1 MTKTGMDEKIV
12 VGLDIGSTKVCA
24 VAGRLI
30 RNNKEQ
36 ETLEVLGVGET
47 NLTDG
52 VAKGSV
58 VNVNNTVNAIRRAIH
73 EASNQSNLDIHLVNV
88 SFSGSHVTS
97 VKSSGSITR
106 SSSGD
111 EVQVEDIDHLLN
123 DMYRTSI
130 PADKEIIHVLPMD
143 FVVDTETNINQPVG
157 RNGVKLGADF
167 QLITAQANAARNI
180 RKCITRNNLA
190 QDTMMLSALASGLAV
205 LTDEEKYA
213 GVALVDIGGGTTE
226 MAIYYRN
233 VLRHVAVFPWAGNS
247 LTSDIQAGCKILPNQ
262 AELLKKKFGNANPGE
277 YNLNEVVAV
286 PGLSNRKPKDVL
298 LKNVAVIIEDRLR
311 EIAALVQAEIIRS
324 GYDGKL
330 LGGIVLTGG
339 SALIPGV
346 EQIFGRV
353 TGIEEVRV
361 GYPEHL
367 EPNGRADLVGDPAH
381 ATAVGLVWA
390 GYKTIDN
397 RISFITDP
405 NRLFKEDEN
414 QPIHTHNGTTGGHG
428 STNGHTTTGGYGTS
442 HGGRVTQKVPD
453 KTPDPE
459 PSKDEGGLI
468 GWLRKLTRPIRGNET
483 DPY

>member
-1 MTKTGMDEKIV
+1 MTTGIDDKIV

-24 VAGRLI
+24 VAGRIL
-30 RNNKEQ
+30 RHKDH

-47 NLTDG
+47 FLADG

-58 VNVNNTVNAIRRAIH
+58 VNVNNTVEAIRRAVR
-73 EASNQSNLDIHLVNV
+73 EASNQSNLNIHLVNV

-111 EVQVEDIDHLLN
+111 EVQMEDIDHLLS
-123 DMYRTSI
+123 DMYRTTI
-130 PADKEIIHVLPMD
+130 PADKEIIHALPMD
-143 FVVDTETNINQPVG
+143 FVVDGETNVQQPVG

-167 QLITAQANAARNI
+167 QLIIAQANAARNV
-180 RKCITRNNLA
+180 RKCISRNNLT

-226 MAIYYRN
+226 MAIYHRN

-247 LTSDIQAGCKILPNQ
+247 VTSDIQSGCKVLPQQ
-262 AELLKKKFGNANPGE
+262 AEQLKRKFGNANPGE
-277 YNLNEVVAV
+277 YKINEVVAV

-311 EIAALVQAEIIRS
+311 EIAALVQAEITRS

-346 EQIFGRV
+346 EQIFQRV
-353 TGIEEVRV
+353 TGMEEVRV

-367 EPNGRADLVGDPAH
+367 EPNPRADLVGDPAY

-397 RISFITDP
+397 RISFISDP
-405 NRLFKEDEN
+405 
-414 QPIHTHNGTTGGHG
+414 
-428 STNGHTTTGGYGTS
+428 
-442 HGGRVTQKVPD
+442 GRSVYNEEPAPMRPAYNPPAPTATRERERERERE
-453 KTPDPE
+453 KTPEKEPE
-459 PSKDEGGLI
+459 SGGLLA
-468 GWLRKLTRPIRGNET
+468 WLKKAVRPIRGSET
-483 DPY
+483 DTY

>member
-1 MTKTGMDEKIV
+1 MTTTGMEEKIV

-47 NLTDG
+47 ALTDG

-58 VNVNNTVNAIRRAIH
+58 VNVNNTVNAIKRAVA
-73 EASNQSNLDIHLVNV
+73 EASNQSNLNIHLVNV
-88 SFSGSHVTS
+88 SFSGSHVNS
-97 VKSSGSITR
+97 VKASGSITR
-106 SSSGD
+106 SSAGD
-111 EVQVEDIDHLLN
+111 EIQSEDIEHLLN

-130 PADKEIIHVLPMD
+130 AADKEIIHVLPMD
-143 FVVDTETNINQPVG
+143 FMVDTETNINQPVG

-180 RKCITRNNLA
+180 RKCIMRNNLA

-213 GVALVDIGGGTTE
+213 GVAIVDIGGGTTE
-226 MAIYYRN
+226 LAIYYRN
-233 VLRHVAVFPWAGNS
+233 VLRHVAVLPWAGNS
-247 LTSDIQAGCKILPNQ
+247 LTADIQAGCKILPNQ
-262 AELLKKKFGNANPGE
+262 AEQLKKRFGSANPNE

-298 LKNVAVIIEDRLR
+298 LKNVAIIVEDRLR

-324 GYDGKL
+324 GYEGKL
-330 LGGIVLTGG
+330 LGGLVLTGG
-339 SALIPGV
+339 SALLPGA

-353 TGIEEVRV
+353 TGVEEVRV

-367 EPNGRADLVGDPAH
+367 EPNGRADLVGDPAY

-390 GYKTIDN
+390 GYKKIDN
-397 RISFITDP
+397 RISFISDP
-405 NRLFKEDEN
+405 NRAAYSEDHTPTPLRPVHTPAAAPKKPVPAKE
-414 QPIHTHNGTTGGHG
+414 
-428 STNGHTTTGGYGTS
+428 
-442 HGGRVTQKVPD
+442 
-453 KTPDPE
+453 PE
-459 PSKDEGGLI
+459 KEKEPEEGAVMRWI
-468 GWLRKLTRPIRGNET
+468 RKLTQPIRGNET

>member
-1 MTKTGMDEKIV
+1 MTTTGNDEKIV

-30 RNNKEQ
+30 RNNREQ

-47 NLTDG
+47 ALTDG
-52 VAKGSV
+52 VTKGSV
-58 VNVNNTVNAIRRAIH
+58 VNVNNTVNAIRRAVS
-73 EASNQSNLDIHLVNV
+73 EASNQSNLNIHSVNV

-97 VKSSGSITR
+97 IKANGNITR
-106 SSSGD
+106 SSLGD
-111 EVQVEDIDHLLN
+111 EVQMDDIDHLLS
-123 DMYRTSI
+123 DMYRNRTSI

-143 FVVDTETNINQPVG
+143 FTVDNETNINQPVG

-167 QLITAQANAARNI
+167 QLITAQANATRNV
-180 RKCITRNNLA
+180 RKCISRNNLE
-190 QDTMMLSALASGLAV
+190 QETMMLSALASGLAV

-226 MAIYYRN
+226 LAIYYRN

-247 LTSDIQAGCKILPNQ
+247 LTADIQAGCKILPNQ
-262 AELLKKKFGNANPGE
+262 AEQLKRKFGSANPAE

-311 EIAALVQAEIIRS
+311 EIAALVQAEIIKA
-324 GYDGKL
+324 GYENKL
-330 LGGIVLTGG
+330 IGGIVLTGG
-339 SALIPGV
+339 TALIPGV

-353 TGIEEVRV
+353 TGAEEVRV
-361 GYPEHL
+361 GFPEHL
-367 EPNGRADLVGDPAH
+367 APNGRADLVGDPAY

-397 RISFITDP
+397 RISFISDP
-405 NRLFKEDEN
+405 NRAAYNDEPS
-414 QPIHTHNGTTGGHG
+414 QPITPVRPTYGPPPTHQPPV
-428 STNGHTTTGGYGTS
+428 
-442 HGGRVTQKVPD
+442 REKA
-453 KTPDPE
+453 PE
-459 PSKDEGGLI
+459 KEAEEGGLL
-468 GWLRKLTRPIRGNET
+468 GWLKKVTRPIRGSET

>member
-1 MTKTGMDEKIV
+1 MITTGMDEKIV

-24 VAGRLI
+24 VAGRVI

-47 NLTDG
+47 NLSDG
-52 VAKGSV
+52 VTKGSV
-58 VNVNNTVNAIRRAIH
+58 VNVNNTVNAIRRAVS
-73 EASNQSNLDIHLVNV
+73 EASNQSNLNIHLVNV
-88 SFSGSHVTS
+88 SFSGAHVTS
-97 VKSSGSITR
+97 IKSSGSITR

-111 EVQVEDIDHLLN
+111 EIQAEDIDHLLS

-143 FVVDTETNINQPVG
+143 FVVDGETNVNQPVG

-180 RKCITRNNLA
+180 RKCIMRNNLT

-205 LTDEEKYA
+205 LTEEEKNA

-226 MAIYYRN
+226 LAIYFRG

-247 LTSDIQAGCKILPNQ
+247 LTSDIQAGCKIMPEQ
-262 AELLKKKFGNANPGE
+262 AEQLKRRFGNADPAE

-324 GYDGKL
+324 GYEGKL
-330 LGGIVLTGG
+330 LAGVVLTGG
-339 SALIPGV
+339 TALIPGV
-346 EQIFGRV
+346 EQIFARV
-353 TGIEEVRV
+353 TGMEEVHV

-367 EPNGRADLVGDPAH
+367 EPNGRADLVGDPAY

-397 RISFITDP
+397 RISFISDP
-405 NRLFKEDEN
+405 GRIAYSEEQAP
-414 QPIHTHNGTTGGHG
+414 QPVRPV
-428 STNGHTTTGGYGTS
+428 YGTPPPVS
-442 HGGRVTQKVPD
+442 REKE
-453 KTPDPE
+453 KAPE
-459 PSKDEGGLI
+459 KEPKKGGLLS
-468 GWLRKLTRPIRGNET
+468 WLRDAIQPMRGSET
-483 DPY
+483 DTY

>member
-1 MTKTGMDEKIV
+1 MMTTVSVDDKIV

-24 VAGRLI
+24 VAGRVV
-30 RNNKEQ
+30 RNNKDQ

-47 NLTDG
+47 QLSDG

-58 VNVNNTVNAIRRAIH
+58 VNVNNTVNAIKQAIA
-73 EASNQSNLDIHLVNV
+73 EAANQSNADIQLVNV
-88 SFSGSHVTS
+88 SFSGAHVLS
-97 VKSSGSITR
+97 IKASGNITR

-111 EVQVEDIDHLLN
+111 EVQIEDIDHLVS
-123 DMYRTSI
+123 DMYRNRTSI
-130 PADKEIIHVLPMD
+130 PADKEIVHALPMD
-143 FVVDTETNINQPVG
+143 FMVDNETNVQQPVG
-157 RNGVKLGADF
+157 RNGVKIGADF
-167 QLITAQANAARNI
+167 QLITAQSNATRNV
-180 RKCITRNNLA
+180 RKCITLNNLQ

-213 GVALVDIGGGTTE
+213 GVAIVDIGGGTTE

-233 VLRHVAVFPWAGNS
+233 ILRHVAVFPWAGNS
-247 LTSDIQAGCKILPNQ
+247 LTADIQAGCKILPKQ
-262 AELLKKKFGNANPGE
+262 AEQLKLRFGNANPAE
-277 YNLNEVVAV
+277 FNLNEVVAV

-298 LKNVAVIIEDRLR
+298 LKNVAVIMEDRLR

-324 GYDGKL
+324 GYEGKL

-339 SALIPGV
+339 TALVPGV

-353 TGIEEVRV
+353 AGVEEVRV

-367 EPNGRADLVGDPAH
+367 EPNGRADLVGDPAY

-397 RISFITDP
+397 RISFISDP
-405 NRLFKEDEN
+405 TRITYNNEPTPPVGR
-414 QPIHTHNGTTGGHG
+414 PVPPRAGG
-428 STNGHTTTGGYGTS
+428 
-442 HGGRVTQKVPD
+442 QEKLPEPD
-453 KTPDPE
+453 KP
-459 PSKDEGGLI
+459 KEGGLMDWI
-468 GWLRKLTRPIRGNET
+468 RRITKPIRGNET

>member
-1 MTKTGMDEKIV
+1 MTTVGVDDKIV

-24 VAGRLI
+24 VAGRVV
-30 RNNKEQ
+30 RNNKDQ

-47 NLTDG
+47 QLADG

-58 VNVNNTVNAIRRAIH
+58 VNVNNTVNAIKRAVS
-73 EASNQSNLDIHLVNV
+73 EAANQSNINIQLVNV
-88 SFSGSHVTS
+88 SFSGSHVLS
-97 VKSSGSITR
+97 VKASGNITR

-111 EVQVEDIDHLLN
+111 EVQIEDIDHLVS
-123 DMYRTSI
+123 DMYRNRTSI
-130 PADKEIIHVLPMD
+130 PADKEIVHALPMD
-143 FVVDTETNINQPVG
+143 FMVDNETNVQQPVG

-167 QLITAQANAARNI
+167 QLITAQSNATRNV
-180 RKCITRNNLA
+180 RKCINRNNL
-190 QDTMMLSALASGLAV
+190 QQETMMLSALASGLAV

-213 GVALVDIGGGTTE
+213 GVAIVDIGGGTTE

-233 VLRHVAVFPWAGNS
+233 ILRHVAVFPWAGNS

-262 AELLKKKFGNANPGE
+262 AEQLKKRFGSANPAE

-298 LKNVAVIIEDRLR
+298 LKNVAVIMEDRLR

-324 GYDGKL
+324 GYEGKL

-339 SALIPGV
+339 TALVPGV

-353 TGIEEVRV
+353 TGVEEVRV

-367 EPNGRADLVGDPAH
+367 EPNGRADLVGDPAY

-397 RISFITDP
+397 RISFISDP
-405 NRLFKEDEN
+405 TRAAYSEDATPPPTARPAYTAPPSPVSREREKAPEKDKEPEESGLMAW
-414 QPIHTHNGTTGGHG
+414 IR
-428 STNGHTTTGGYGTS
+428 
-442 HGGRVTQKVPD
+442 RVTK
-453 KTPDPE
+453 
-459 PSKDEGGLI
+459 
-468 GWLRKLTRPIRGNET
+468 PIRGNET

>member
-1 MTKTGMDEKIV
+1 MTTVGVDDKIV

-24 VAGRLI
+24 VAGRVV
-30 RNNKEQ
+30 RNSKDQ

-47 NLTDG
+47 QLTDG

-58 VNVNNTVNAIRRAIH
+58 VNVNNTVNAIKRAVS
-73 EASNQSNLDIHLVNV
+73 EAANQSNINIQLVNV
-88 SFSGSHVTS
+88 SFSGSHVLS
-97 VKSSGSITR
+97 VKASGNITR

-111 EVQVEDIDHLLN
+111 EVQIEDIDHLVS
-123 DMYRTSI
+123 DMYRNRTSI
-130 PADKEIIHVLPMD
+130 PADKEIVHALPMD
-143 FVVDTETNINQPVG
+143 FMVDNETNVQQPVG

-167 QLITAQANAARNI
+167 QLITAQSNATRNV
-180 RKCITRNNLA
+180 RKCINRNNL
-190 QDTMMLSALASGLAV
+190 QQETMMLSALASGLAV

-213 GVALVDIGGGTTE
+213 GVAIVDIGGGTTE

-233 VLRHVAVFPWAGNS
+233 ILRHVAVFPWAGNS

-262 AELLKKKFGNANPGE
+262 AEQLKKRFGSANPAE

-298 LKNVAVIIEDRLR
+298 LKNVAVIMEDRLR

-324 GYDGKL
+324 GYEGKL

-339 SALIPGV
+339 TALVPGV

-353 TGIEEVRV
+353 TGVEEVRV

-367 EPNGRADLVGDPAH
+367 EPNGRADLVGDPAY

-397 RISFITDP
+397 RISFISDP
-405 NRLFKEDEN
+405 TRAAYSEDATPPPARPAYTAPPSPVSRDREKAPEKEPEESG
-414 QPIHTHNGTTGGHG
+414 IMAWIR
-428 STNGHTTTGGYGTS
+428 
-442 HGGRVTQKVPD
+442 RVTK
-453 KTPDPE
+453 
-459 PSKDEGGLI
+459 
-468 GWLRKLTRPIRGNET
+468 PIRGNET

>member
-1 MTKTGMDEKIV
+1 MTTIGMDDKII

-24 VAGRLI
+24 VAGRVV
-30 RNNKEQ
+30 RNNKDQ

-47 NLTDG
+47 HLSDG

-58 VNVNNTVNAIRRAIH
+58 VNVNNTVTAIKRAVL
-73 EASNQSNLDIHLVNV
+73 EASNQSNINIHVVNV
-88 SFSGSHVTS
+88 SFSGAHVQS

-111 EVQVEDIDHLLN
+111 EVQMEDIDHLVS

-143 FVVDTETNINQPVG
+143 FVVDGEVNVNQPVG
-157 RNGVKLGADF
+157 RNGVKLGAEF

-180 RKCITRNNLA
+180 RKCITRNNL
-190 QDTMMLSALASGLAV
+190 QQETMMLSALASGLAV

-213 GVALVDIGGGTTE
+213 GVAIVDMGGGTTE

-247 LTSDIQAGCKILPNQ
+247 VTSDIQAGCKILPNQ
-262 AELLKKKFGNANPGE
+262 AEQLKKRFGNANPGE

-311 EIAALVQAEIIRS
+311 EIAALVQAEIVKA
-324 GYDGKL
+324 GYEGRL

-346 EQIFGRV
+346 EQIFSRV
-353 TGIEEVRV
+353 TGSEEVRV

-367 EPNGRADLVGDPAH
+367 EPNGRADLVGDPAY

-390 GYKTIDN
+390 GYKTVDN
-397 RISFITDP
+397 RISFISDP
-405 NRLFKEDEN
+405 TRAAYNEEPTPAPVRPTYGPPVTPPPVVREKAPEKESE
-414 QPIHTHNGTTGGHG
+414 
-428 STNGHTTTGGYGTS
+428 
-442 HGGRVTQKVPD
+442 
-453 KTPDPE
+453 
-459 PSKDEGGLI
+459 EGGLL
-468 GWLRKLTRPIRGNET
+468 GWLRKVTRPIRGNET